1 VELDWLRGADQHEV
15 RKEHVSVSEAM
26 RGARRVPYLVGWHR
40 VSNKLTY
47 FRLNGFLRERERC
60 LMAVKATII
69 VGLSYDR
76 IRSGAYL
83 SV

>member
-1 VELDWLRGADQHEV
+1 LAQRSGSTRG
-15 RKEHVSVSEAM
+15 SE
-26 RGARRVPYLVGWHR
+26 GARECIG
-40 VSNKLTY
+40 SNARSETGTVFSRMAPSFKQADL
-47 FRLNGFLRERERC
+47 FQAERFLRERERC